1 MNTTKTKWNEIDSIQ
16 ILDYEQ
22 YNERGECTGIGQ
34 AVEMNAVDERGF
46 DYEIILPICNN

>member
-1 MNTTKTKWNEIDSIQ
+1 MKTTKTKWNEIDSIQ

-22 YNERGECTGIGQ
+22 YNDCGECTGIDQ